1 MPTSPHELVESHGSK
16 LFSLCLHLTCNR
28 DAAEDLYQET
38 WVRVLMQLDRYQAD
52 KPFEPWLNRI
62 CVNLYRDSIRRQK
75 LRRFLPLPE
84 ERELP
89 AAESPQQ
96 LTDQRLDIES
106 AVEKLPDKLR
116 LAVILSCYQGLS
128 EKETA
133 AALGISPGGVKSR
146 LSRARK
152 LLKEALDDESIK

>member
-1 MPTSPHELVESHGSK
+1 MGISPGELVESYGSR
-16 LFSLCLHLTCNR
+16 LFGLCLHLTQNR
-28 DAAEDLYQET
+28 DAAEELYQET

-62 CVNLYRDSIRRQK
+62 CVNLYRDGLRRQK

-89 AAESPQQ
+89 SAESPQQ
-96 LTDQRLDIES
+96 LSDGRMDLEA

-133 AALGISPGGVKSR
+133 SALGISPGGVKSR

-152 LLKEALDDESIK
+152 LLKEALEHE

>member
-1 MPTSPHELVESHGSK
+1 MSISPYELVESYGSK
-16 LFSLCLHLTCNR
+16 LFGLCLHLTRSR

-52 KPFEPWLNRI
+52 RPFEPWLNRI
-62 CVNLYRDSIRRQK
+62 CVNLYRDSLRRQK
-75 LRRFLPLPE
+75 LRRLLPLPADPKT
-84 ERELP
+84 P
-89 AAESPQQ
+89 AAEPFYQQIDQQ
-96 LTDQRLDIES
+96 LDLQA
-106 AVEKLPDKLR
+106 AVNNLPEKLR

-128 EKETA
+128 EKEAA

-152 LLKEALDDESIK
+152 LLKEALDDESIP

>member
-1 MPTSPHELVESHGSK
+1 MPTSPHELVESYGSK
-16 LFSLCLHLTCNR
+16 LFGLCLHLTRNQ

-38 WVRVLMQLDRYQAD
+38 WVRVLMQLDRYQTD